1 MVEFLR
7 RHPWLLF
14 VVLVL
19 VASNQSAHKDA
30 PSPTTEQGLRVMI
43 IEDVTQRHE
52 LPTSQIEQLT
62 SEAEGSLIEWLKANA
77 VEWRITDQ
85 AADMSLDS
93 RGAQELFARPRDA
106 VPWLVAGNGRR
117 GVEGRLP
124 LGKDETLAKLKGI
137 K

>member
-1 MVEFLR
+1 MLEFLR
-7 RHPWLLF
+7 SRPWLLF
-14 VVLVL
+14 ALLVC
-19 VASNQSAHKDA
+19 VAVTQSAHKDA

-43 IEDVTQRHE
+43 VEDVTKRDE
-52 LPTSQIEQLT
+52 LPTSQLEQLT
-62 SEAEGSLIEWLKANA
+62 SEADDSVITWLKANA

>member
-1 MVEFLR
+1 MLEVLR

-14 VVLVL
+14 ALLVL
-19 VASNQSAHKDA
+19 VASTQSAHKDA

-43 IEDVTQRHE
+43 VEDVTQRHE
-52 LPTSQIEQLT
+52 LPASQLEQIT
-62 SEAEGSLIEWLKANA
+62 SEADDSVITWLKANA

-93 RGAQELFARPRDA
+93 KGAQELFARPREA

-124 LGKDETLAKLKGI
+124 MTKDETLAKLQRLK
-137 K
+137 